1 MEVGQWKEIFMALR
15 FRSGLIV
22 FALATLGCASI
33 GFGQTVRQNSLSGS
47 QDQGVGHPT
56 AQQAPDQQL
65 PGSISGTVVDRT
77 GAVVAVAH
85 VSLTREDHSP
95 AQVVVTGQDGQFSFA
110 N

>member
-1 MEVGQWKEIFMALR
+1 MAIR

-33 GFGQTVRQNSLSGS
+33 GFGQTAQQNPLPGS
-47 QDQGVGHPT
+47 TNQGVGHPT
-56 AQQAPDQQL
+56 SQQGPDQQL

-77 GAVVAVAH
+77 GAVVAGAH

-95 AQVVVTGQDGQFSFA
+95 AQVVVTGQDGQFSLPTSLPGPS